1 MICCILY
8 TLHYILY
15 YILYIIY
22 YILFLLYVIYYILYV
37 IYYTL
42 YGIYYILYMC
52 YVVYMIYYI
61 LHIIYGI
68 YTYYIYIIHYIL
80 YIIYYMLQWGRAKP
94 HPIWNMACATTSIY
108 LAKNGSL
115 LTAPCWYGGCPALLK
130 PSGTSK
136 SPNSWFSETFNHAT
150 SLPNKAYDRQHMQKE
165 IYNINP
171 SWFCSGVC
179 LCVCLY
185 LSHLGWTYA
194 ILCHAVSFA
203 YHWNASE
210 TNLM

>member
-1 MICCILY
+1 M
-8 TLHYILY
+8 
-15 YILYIIY
+15 
-22 YILFLLYVIYYILYV
+22 
-37 IYYTL
+37 
-42 YGIYYILYMC
+42 
-52 YVVYMIYYI
+52 
-61 LHIIYGI
+61 LHIIYYLLYIILNLTPYII
-68 YTYYIYIIHYIL
+68 YQEVYLSLSLSLYIYIYI
-80 YIIYYMLQWGRAKP
+80 YIWGRAKP

-115 LTAPCWYGGCPALLK
+115 LTSFSAWYGALLK
-130 PSGTSK
+130 QAGGSK
-136 SPNSWFSETFNHAT
+136 KLISCPTPETFNHAT

-185 LSHLGWTYA
+185 LSHLGWSYV

-203 YHWNASE
+203 FHWNASE